1 VTMGQRLAPTAFGFR
16 GWLALT
22 KADGGQDATPVTVV
36 RKNIQTNENARPSL
50 QKGEY
55 QWPQ

>member
-1 VTMGQRLAPTAFGFR
+1 MGQRPAPTAFGFR

-22 KADGGQDATPVTVV
+22 KADGGQDFTPVTVV